1 MPSFFLSVPFPIFF
15 SVTPCSELHSQSL
28 LCLMLTLHLNKTV
41 LGEFW
46 IWPGIFME
54 KLLLFPWR
62 LETSLSSAR
71 DMLGRDI
78 TFSLA
83 MKVLSGLEL
92 ASCPS
97 PCFSLL
103 TWGHMG
109 VEGKV
114 GASIFSTHTPPQH
127 VLTQLPAPARTQA
140 RLRLHQ
146 ATFYSAPAHRKL
158 MGLDHEPV
166 ETV

>member
-62 LETSLSSAR
+62 LEMSLSSAR

-83 MKVLSGLEL
+83 IKVLSGLEL

-114 GASIFSTHTPPQH
+114 GASIFSTHTPPSMFLLSCQH
-127 VLTQLPAPARTQA
+127 RQGPRRGYAYTRPLSTVPQPTGSSWGLTMNL
-140 RLRLHQ
+140 
-146 ATFYSAPAHRKL
+146 
-158 MGLDHEPV
+158 
-166 ETV
+166 